1 MNDDPK
7 QLAKYLVQQHGSSE
21 AALITAMEGT
31 TEANVTG
38 DLYALSVWRD
48 IKRILQ
54 ETTPIEQN

>member
-7 QLAKYLVQQHGSSE
+7 QLAEYLLQQHGSSE
-21 AALITAMEGT
+21 MALRTAIEGT
-31 TEANVTG
+31 KEANENG

-54 ETTPIEQN
+54 ETIPIDQN